1 MACGASQKEG
11 KHENCVLTVLRQDFF
26 ELLIVRVQ
34 SGETLRVYVLLQGCV
49 SKPEEH
55 IKQYFFQSQTPVVV
69 NPGRAHS
76 LLGQRLLLVD
86 AHVEVHWLHPQQ
98 HAALDLSGQ
107 GFKHGPRQRDADIE
121 AIPVP
126 CDDRQQLGD
135 GGAGCLGDLK
145 GAKVHVYAALIPRW
159 KL

>member
-1 MACGASQKEG
+1 MVQVRKKE
-11 KHENCVLTVLRQDFF
+11 KRENCVLTVLRQDFF
-26 ELLIVRVQ
+26 ELLVVRVQ

-49 SKPEEH
+49 SKPEKH
-55 IKQYFFQSQTPVVV
+55 TKQYFFQSQTPVVV

-86 AHVEVHWLHPQQ
+86 SHVEVHRLHPQQ

-107 GFKHGPRQRDADIE
+107 GFEHGPRQRDADIE
-121 AIPVP
+121 AIPVT
-126 CDDRQQLGD
+126 CDDRQHLGG